1 MSQAILFSE
10 IFLLEEL
17 EQAQQSELQMI
28 TLIID

>member
-17 EQAQQSELQMI
+17 EQAQQFELQMI